1 MILNHVKLEY
11 VVTSIKYIVSLIF
24 LLNTLTGN
32 KKMLPPSNLLNL
44 LVLVEDELQKYLTIL
59 YFLSDL
65 SGLKVNVLQAN
76 N

>member
-32 KKMLPPSNLLNL
+32 KMMLPPSNLLNL
-44 LVLVEDELQKYLTIL
+44 LVLVEHELQKYLTIL
-59 YFLSDL
+59 YFLFDL
-65 SGLKVNVLQAN
+65 SGLKVKDLQAN